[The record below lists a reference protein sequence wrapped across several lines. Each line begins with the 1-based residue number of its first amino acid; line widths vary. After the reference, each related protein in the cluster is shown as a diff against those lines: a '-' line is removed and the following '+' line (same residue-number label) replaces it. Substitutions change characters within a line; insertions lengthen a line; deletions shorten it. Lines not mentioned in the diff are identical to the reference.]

1 MPELHHFLHDM
12 GIIFLLAIGVVLLCF
27 RLRIPPVIGFLVT
40 GMLAGPAGLKLV
52 EDLHVVEMMAE
63 IGVVLLLFT
72 IGIEFSLKELWQIR
86 RPVFLGGSLQ
96 ALTTTAVGTA
106 LAWGL
111 GLPLNSAVFCGFLLT
126 LSSTAIVL
134 KLLQEKAEMNAPQ
147 GRLSLALLIF
157 QDVAAIPMMLLIPFL
172 AGTQNSSQSSAG
184 MIALKIIGVVVL
196 TLLSARFVIPW
207 ILNQVVATRIREL
220 FLITVAGICLVIA
233 WLSSA
238 VGLSLALG
246 AFIAGL
252 IISESEYSHQAMG
265 HILPFRDV
273 FTSLFFVSTG
283 MLLGYQSIINN
294 LWTLLWLLPLALG
307 IKVVLVALASRVVGY
322 SLRISLMG
330 GLMLAQIGEF
340 SLIVGK
346 LGYQSDLLTP
356 AQYQLF
362 LALAV
367 LSMVFTPIAFWLAA
381 RCSQWLPE
389 LVQDKP
395 SVIQNHTLPRLLI
408 IGYGIGGRNLAH
420 TARIADIPYQILEMN
435 LETVRQEQAAGVP
448 IHYGDATQQEVLT
461 HLGIEHAQVLS
472 IMISDATATRR
483 IVELARRMQP
493 HLWIVVRTRFVHEI
507 DALYDLGASDVIAE
521 EFESSIEVFSRVLNR
536 FMVPHDEVET
546 LVNDIRSAHYGVFR
560 QEQSEQSMASQQI
573 AVRLPDVELTSVRVD
588 SNSALEGITLEHSQL
603 RQRFNL
609 TVLAIER
616 HRTSHAQPQ
625 PQWLIQAGDILVL
638 MGNKESILALRAY
651 LKPASKTAS

>member
-27 RLRIPPVIGFLVT
+27 RLRVPPVIGFLIT
-40 GMLAGPAGLKLV
+40 GMLAGPAGLRLV

-96 ALTTTAVGTA
+96 ALTTTAMGTGLA
-106 LAWGL
+106 LAF
-111 GLPLNSAVFCGFLLT
+111 GLPLNSAIFCGFLLT

-172 AGTQNSSQSSAG
+172 AGTQQSSESSAG
-184 MIALKIIGVVVL
+184 LIALKITAVVL
-196 TLLSARFVIPW
+196 FTLLSARFIIPW

-283 MLLGYQSIINN
+283 MLLGYQSIFDN

-307 IKVVLVALASRVVGY
+307 IKIVLVALASRIVGY

-346 LGYQSDLLTP
+346 LGYQSALLSP
-356 AQYQLF
+356 MQYQLF

-367 LSMVFTPIAFWLAA
+367 LSMVFTPVAFWLAA
-381 RCSQWLPE
+381 RCGQWLPE
-389 LVQDKP
+389 RVQNMAKP
-395 SVIQNHTLPRLLI
+395 EPLQNPPRLLI

-420 TARIADIPYQILEMN
+420 TATIADIPYHILEMN

-507 DALYDLGASDVIAE
+507 DVLYDLGASDVIAE

-560 QEQSEQSMASQQI
+560 QQESERPMASQQI
-573 AVRLPDVELTSVRVD
+573 AVRLPDVELTSVRVE
-588 SNSALEGITLEHSQL
+588 SNTPLEGITLEHSQL

-616 HRTSHAQPQ
+616 HRTSHAQPD
-625 PQWLIQAGDILVL
+625 PQWLIQAEDILVL
-638 MGNKESILALRAY
+638 MGSKSATQALKQF
-651 LKPASKTAS
+651 LKQSR

>member
-27 RLRIPPVIGFLVT
+27 RLRVPPVIGFLIT
-40 GMLAGPAGLKLV
+40 GMLAGPAGLRLV

-96 ALTTTAVGTA
+96 ALTTTAMGTGLA
-106 LAWGL
+106 LAF
-111 GLPLNSAVFCGFLLT
+111 GLPLNSAIFCGFLLT

-147 GRLSLALLIF
+147 GRLSLAILIF

-172 AGTQNSSQSSAG
+172 AGTQQSSQSSAG
-184 MIALKIIGVVVL
+184 LIALKITGVVL
-196 TLLSARFVIPW
+196 FTLLSARFIIPW

-283 MLLGYQSIINN
+283 MLLGYQSIFDN

-307 IKVVLVALASRVVGY
+307 VKIVLVALASRIVGY

-346 LGYQSDLLTP
+346 LGYQSELLNPT
-356 AQYQLF
+356 QYQLF

-389 LVQDKP
+389 MVQNTPKP
-395 SVIQNHTLPRLLI
+395 DLPLTPPRLLI

-420 TARIADIPYQILEMN
+420 TATIADIPYHILEMN

-461 HLGIEHAQVLS
+461 HLGIEQAQVLS

-507 DALYDLGASDVIAE
+507 DVLYDLGASDVIAE

-560 QEQSEQSMASQQI
+560 QQESERPMASQQI
-573 AVRLPDVELTSVRVD
+573 AVRLPDVELTSVRVE
-588 SNSALEGITLEHSQL
+588 SNTPLEGITLEHSQL
-603 RQRFNL
+603 RQRFHL

-616 HRTSHAQPQ
+616 HRISHAQPD
-625 PQWLIQAGDILVL
+625 PQWLIQAEDILVL
-638 MGNKESILALRAY
+638 MGSKSATQALKQF
-651 LKPASKTAS
+651 LKQHSAR